1 MTARSSPSSP
11 SRSYTL
17 RFSESLRISY
27 ACATSWNLSAA
38 SRSPWF
44 LSAPRCRVGCSASAQ
59 PLHSQQHTHTWMVLQ
74 TELAVRTLDFGS
86 TGIAIHSQHCCPRP
100 RPRTTVSHPPP
111 HTSTT
116 HAAGQHLM
124 APTLWTQH
132 MARDA
137 PAYKSAADTT
147 AAASRTTRANKLAP
161 RAMLHGFQVAQHWEE
176 HEQQGFTGPQ
186 HVLQQTTA
194 RSRRTE
200 WWGHRPLFFGDV
212 LAHMHGWRD
221 SDDRWKITV
230 Q

>member
-1 MTARSSPSSP
+1 M
-11 SRSYTL
+11 
-17 RFSESLRISY
+17 
-27 ACATSWNLSAA
+27 
-38 SRSPWF
+38 
-44 LSAPRCRVGCSASAQ
+44 
-59 PLHSQQHTHTWMVLQ
+59 
-74 TELAVRTLDFGS
+74 
-86 TGIAIHSQHCCPRP
+86 
-100 RPRTTVSHPPP
+100 SHPPP

-124 APTLWTQH
+124 APTPCTQH

-200 WWGHRPLFFGDV
+200 WWGRRPLFFGDV

-221 SDDRWKITV
+221 SDDRWKLLCNEPMCRHIYHCIELRIPVMLGRIVLSAAQQPEQHTAQHRTRGGSARISQWHV
-230 Q
+230 SQLVT